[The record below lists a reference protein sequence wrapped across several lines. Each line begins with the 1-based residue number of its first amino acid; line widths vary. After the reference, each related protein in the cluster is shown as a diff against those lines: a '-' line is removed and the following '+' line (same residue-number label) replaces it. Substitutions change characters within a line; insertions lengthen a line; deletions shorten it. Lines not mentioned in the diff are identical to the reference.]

1 MDLHIT
7 EASSLAIIDR
17 QLEDSNRKVSP
28 AQYEIIRRVI
38 YQTAD
43 FEYGSLLRFSE
54 DALIKG
60 AAALSARTSIVV
72 DVSAIQVSIVPRLQQ
87 TFLNPVYC
95 CTTIRG
101 QSDKTKTIAA
111 SGLETLGH
119 NYPDS
124 IFIIGQDQ
132 TALATFIELN
142 ESSMIKPSLII
153 ATSPLFGE
161 QSAKLDL
168 RHSSIPSIYIDS
180 SKGNST
186 VATAIMNSL
195 INLAWIAYNIK
206 SG

>member
-17 QLEDSNRKVSP
+17 QIEDSNQKVSP
-28 AQYEIIRRVI
+28 AQYEIMRRVI

-43 FEYGSLLRFSE
+43 FEYSSLLRFSE
-54 DALIKG
+54 DALTKG
-60 AAALSARTSIVV
+60 AAALTARTSIVV

-111 SGLETLGH
+111 SGLESLAH

-132 TALATFIELN
+132 TALETFIELN
-142 ESSMIKPSLII
+142 ESSAIKPSLII
-153 ATSPLFGE
+153 ATSPLFVE
-161 QSAKLDL
+161 QSAKLYL

-180 SKGNST
+180 PKGNST

-195 INLAWIAYNIK
+195 INLAWIAYK
-206 SG
+206 HDEE